1 MKFTCKAA
9 GLLRG
14 IAPVVGVATHGAAKD
29 FDGANRINM
38 EVAKDELLVS
48 SFNGRV
54 AIKNVISNFTV
65 DNLDLSVESPG
76 TITLNSTDLQNT
88 LGAFRSNDELIIEV
102 ADNGTSKEFNIS
114 AKSDKDEFIS
124 LPCCTS
130 PVTIPV
136 KSDQIGTTIVAD
148 RANFVYCVNKI
159 LFAIGFEKDVEK
171 YRYWVLRV
179 KGDKSRFVAGTGG
192 RFAVLDV
199 EGKDLIQSKKDV
211 TLLTPKEHTEV
222 IMKTLSSMTDEKM
235 TIKKTSDK
243 SDTTQ
248 IIFEIGRLEIIFV
261 EVNPDITYIDE
272 NKILDKVYPHKFV
285 TDVSDWE
292 YLAKGITA
300 TYNEDL
306 RKEKKVQVASAVV
319 SADKTNIIVKID
331 EVLKASRKVPIID
344 CRSDSG
350 EVEWKCVAGYLKEIA
365 DYGTTGGRVQV
376 EIESP
381 KSAVIVRHY
390 ASDTVKDGSV
400 LKTTNESTGMS
411 EWFTVFFVTM
421 QE

>member
-1 MKFTCKAA
+1 MKLTCKVA
-9 GLLRG
+9 GLLNG
-14 IAPVVGVATHGAAKD
+14 IAPIVGVATHGAAKD
-29 FDGANRINM
+29 FDGANKINIDA
-38 EVAKDELLVS
+38 AKDELLVS

-54 AIKNVISNFTV
+54 AIKNVVSNFTV
-65 DNLDLSVESPG
+65 DNLDLTIESAG
-76 TITLNSTDLQNT
+76 AVTLNSTDLQNA
-88 LGAFRSNDELIIEV
+88 LGAFRANDEIIIEIASSGNV
-102 ADNGTSKEFNIS
+102 KEFNIS
-114 AKSDKDEFIS
+114 SKSDKEEFIS
-124 LPCCTS
+124 LPCCAS
-130 PVTIPV
+130 PVNIPT

-148 RANFVYCVNKI
+148 RSNFVYCVNKI

-222 IMKTLSSMTDEKM
+222 IIKTLSGLSDEKM
-235 TIKKTSDK
+235 TIKRTSEK

-248 IIFEIGRLEIIFV
+248 IIYEIGRLEIIFV
-261 EVNPDITYIDE
+261 EINPDITYIDE
-272 NKILDKVYPHKFV
+272 NKILDKVYPHKIV

-306 RKEKKVQVASAVV
+306 RKEKKIQVASASV
-319 SADKTNIIVKID
+319 SGDNKNITVKID

-344 CRSDSG
+344 IRTSG
-350 EVEWKCVAGYLKEIA
+350 GDINWKCVAGYLKEIA
-365 DYGTTGGRVQV
+365 DYGLTGGRVQV
-376 EIESP
+376 EVESP
-381 KSAVIVRHY
+381 QSAIIVRHY
-390 ASDTVKDGSV
+390 AMDTVKDSSV

-411 EWFTVFFVTM
+411 EWFTVFFITM